1 MELSGIEGHS
11 LKNKFPCRLPVWWGY
26 IGEPGSYPDI
36 KGITGR
42 RVVLRIQKRFNRIEK
57 ILAKLLKAPKEVRR
71 PLDSM
76 NSLLWELCNGEN
88 RFEDICKILDSVF
101 HEDISPVVER
111 TRRGIENLKSQNLLT
126 VLDERFTGK
135 WSIRSGVTPVNQT
148 LEELDPK
155 LGIDVEEE

>member
-1 MELSGIEGHS
+1 
-11 LKNKFPCRLPVWWGY
+11 
-26 IGEPGSYPDI
+26 
-36 KGITGR
+36 
-42 RVVLRIQKRFNRIEK
+42 
-57 ILAKLLKAPKEVRR
+57 
-71 PLDSM
+71 M

>member
-1 MELSGIEGHS
+1 MELSGIDGHS
-11 LKNKFPCRLPVWWGY
+11 LKDKYPCRLPVWWGY
-26 IGEPGSYPDI
+26 IGEPGPYPDI

-42 RVVLRIQKRFNRIEK
+42 RVVLRIQKRFNRIER

-135 WSIRSGVTPVNQT
+135 WSIRSGVTPFNQT

>member
-1 MELSGIEGHS
+1 MQLSGINGHS
-11 LKNKFPCRLPVWWGY
+11 LKDKYPCRLPVWWGY
-26 IGEPGSYPDI
+26 IGEPGSHPDI

-42 RVVLRIQKRFNRIEK
+42 RVVLRIQKRFNRIER
-57 ILAKLLKAPKEVRR
+57 ILAKLMKAPKEVRR

-111 TRRGIENLKSQNLLT
+111 TRRGIENLKRQNLLT

-148 LEELDPK
+148 LEDLDPK